1 MLRNPLSIR
10 RRIVFFLLGPFI
22 LLCFIQA
29 FVLYCISLTITTDAY
44 DEGLKDTARVI
55 QARIKY
61 VNHKFDLDLHQDAQ
75 EVLRGQVGQRQ
86 EYSVW
91 TQGGQ
96 FLLGNPHLKPP
107 SSSKHVE
114 EDDDD
119 ASIFFNETLLQPDVH
134 LHHPDQTKRER
145 VRVVMLPTTIQS
157 NPSVPQLNVL
167 VSEDIQQRED
177 AYQSIVR
184 AIVIPELVMLLSG
197 ILLIWVA
204 VRFGLQ
210 PLEMLQ
216 AVVVEK
222 HPGDLEEISLT
233 RVPKEVFSFTLAI
246 NGLLARLKEAYS
258 SQMRFLS
265 NAAHQLKTPIAGLQ
279 TYLEIFSQDK
289 RLVPEQQV
297 LLSQMQISLKRTHR
311 LVNQLLSLARYEPN
325 SPSLIL
331 LKEPLDLSVLVQ
343 TVAIELLSQ
352 SEEAKKRDIQFEGLD
367 NPHWV
372 VGNQAS
378 LQELL
383 INLVDN
389 AIRYSPEDGCILV
402 SILDRE
408 NTIVL
413 RVDDSGG
420 GIPLQEQPQ
429 IWERFYRGAHAEQ
442 LIGSGLGLAIVK
454 EIAEFHQAQI
464 AIKPSIFHPENDAA
478 FEVTFLKPSH

>member
-22 LLCFIQA
+22 LLCLIQA
-29 FVLYCISLTITTDAY
+29 FVLYCISLTIATDAF

-61 VNHKFDLDLHQDAQ
+61 VNRKLDLDLHQDAQ

-119 ASIFFNETLLQPDVH
+119 ASLFFNDTLPQPD
-134 LHHPDQTKRER
+134 LQHPDQNKQER
-145 VRVVMLPTTIQS
+145 VRVVMLPTSIQS

-177 AYQSIVR
+177 AYQSIVW
-184 AIVIPELVMLLSG
+184 AIVIPELVMLFLG

-210 PLEMLQ
+210 PLEILQ
-216 AVVVEK
+216 ALVVEK

-233 RVPKEVFSFTLAI
+233 SVPKEVFSFTLAI
-246 NGLLARLKEAYS
+246 NGLLGRLREAYS
-258 SQMRFLS
+258 SQIRFLS

-279 TYLEIFSQDK
+279 TYLDILSQDK
-289 RLVPEQQV
+289 GLVAEQQA
-297 LLSQMQISLKRTHR
+297 LLSQMQISLKRTNR
-311 LVNQLLSLARYEPN
+311 LVNQLLSLARYEPS
-325 SPSLIL
+325 SPALIL
-331 LKEPLDLSVLVQ
+331 LKEPLDLSALVQ

-352 SEEAKKRDIQFEGLD
+352 SEEAKKRDIQFEGLEES
-367 NPHWV
+367 HWID
-372 VGNQAS
+372 GNQAS

-383 INLVDN
+383 INLIDN
-389 AIRYSPEDGCILV
+389 AIRYSPEDGSILV
-402 SILDRE
+402 SIL
-408 NTIVL
+408 NTDNTVVL
-413 RVDDSGG
+413 RVDDSGE
-420 GIPLQEQPQ
+420 GIPLVEQSQ

-442 LIGSGLGLAIVK
+442 LIGSGLGLSIVK
-454 EIAEFHQAQI
+454 EIAEFHQAQV
-464 AIKPSIFHPENDAA
+464 AIQPSVFHPENDAA
-478 FEVTFLKPSH
+478 FEITFLKATI